1 MNNSGASG
9 LVMYGSGES
18 GEKMIRLTISVPLA
32 VRGNTIK
39 PLPNRICN
47 LIQLPQASIS
57 IHLQL
62 AFPSNFPFH
71 AFHPRLSLEF
81 QYNPAFVFIVA
92 LSSFLSCM

>member
-1 MNNSGASG
+1 MDNSGASG
-9 LVMYGSGES
+9 LVMHNSGVS
-18 GEKMIRLTISVPLA
+18 GKKMIRWTILVPLA

-39 PLPNRICN
+39 PLP
-47 LIQLPQASIS
+47 L
-57 IHLQL
+57 HLQSDTTSSSPDFDL
-62 AFPSNFPFH
+62 YTISLYFPFH